1 MTIFHAIVRKEIPAK
16 IEKETDY
23 SLAFHDINPQ
33 AKVHLLIIPKN
44 FYKDI
49 IDFCENASINEKN
62 DYFNTIKELTNNMI
76 GYTLITNN
84 GKNQEIAYF
93 HTHIMN
99 DN

>member
-23 SLAFHDINPQ
+23 RLALHDINPQ

-49 IDFCENASINEKN
+49 IDFCEN
-62 DYFNTIKELTNNMI
+62 
-76 GYTLITNN
+76 
-84 GKNQEIAYF
+84 QC
-93 HTHIMN
+93 
-99 DN
+99 